1 MPSSPQDIDTALA
14 LPRDRVRDHSAQ
26 IVNRRIAERTR
37 DRIDRVVHEG
47 RDAIA
52 RRLQQLD
59 DEWDVDRALMVNFAI
74 LGGASYAAGLYRYSH
89 RPWFGRRR
97 KGWLQFFT
105 VQLGFLLYHG
115 TVGWCPPL
123 AVFRRLGVRTKSEIE
138 AERRALLDAQ
148 RSLPMPS

>member
-1 MPSSPQDIDTALA
+1 
-14 LPRDRVRDHSAQ
+14 
-26 IVNRRIAERTR
+26 
-37 DRIDRVVHEG
+37 VHEG

-52 RRLQQLD
+52 RRLERLD

-74 LGGASYAAGLYRYSH
+74 VGGAAYAAGIYRYTH

-105 VQLGFLLYHG
+105 VQLGFLLVHG

-138 AERRALLDAQ
+138 AERRALLNAL
-148 RSLPMPS
+148 RSLPMQS

>member
-1 MPSSPQDIDTALA
+1 MLSSRQEHDTALD

-26 IVNRRIAERTR
+26 IVNQRIAERTR
-37 DRIDRVVHEG
+37 DRIDHIVHEG

-52 RRLQQLD
+52 RRLERLD

-74 LGGASYAAGLYRYSH
+74 VGGAAYAAGIYRYTQ

-138 AERRALLDAQ
+138 AERRALLNALG
-148 RSLPMPS
+148 SLPMQS